1 VDETGTM
8 MAQAQPKEKLQI
20 MRLALQ
26 KRRRMMGSRSQRIL
40 VVGAESE
47 DAVTLAVVK
56 GQIYLRQGVEVGE
69 AVS

>member
-20 MRLALQ
+20 MRLGLQ
-26 KRRRMMGSRSQRIL
+26 KRRRTMGSRSQRIL
-40 VVGAESE
+40 VVGVESE
-47 DAVTLAVVK
+47 DAVTSAAVK
-56 GQIYLRQGVEVGE
+56 GQIYLRQGVEVDE